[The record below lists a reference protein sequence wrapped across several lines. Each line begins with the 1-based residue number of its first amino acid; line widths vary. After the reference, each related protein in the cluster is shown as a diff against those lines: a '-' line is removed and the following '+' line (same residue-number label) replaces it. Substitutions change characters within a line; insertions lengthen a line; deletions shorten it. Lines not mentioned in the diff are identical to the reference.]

1 MKRIYSFMF
10 AAVAIFTAASCQ
22 KEMANETLENNGGE
36 QYTFSATILETKT
49 VLAEGNKVNW
59 SVGDNISV
67 FDVDGKAVTFT
78 GQHTQVSA
86 TADFSA
92 PAKDYTPADNAY
104 AVFPVK
110 GDATMTDGVVGI
122 LRVGGDQK
130 AVAGSFDPEFA
141 YLLGTESQPNTL
153 AFNNIH
159 SLVKFTIGG
168 ETAPSKVTLVNS
180 GARNIAGQFK
190 YNTHA
195 EESPIIQTDLPGSK
209 EINLTPKAGESF
221 EVGKTYYI
229 VVIGGG
235 NFANID
241 LKFDDTVV
249 KTVSGA
255 KYADASNNYLVGK
268 IINFGTVKFP
278 EVTEEPVESAINVT
292 RVWGHYGEGSTA
304 WSNSLVSSLDGNDRN
319 LAMDDEYIY
328 IPETNKTG
336 NIHKFKV
343 SDGSYAGTLPII
355 EDLKT
360 ATHYTSC
367 VRMVKN
373 SDPEINGGKDV
384 LVVCNLA
391 LSGETLVFAA
401 YENGTAN
408 APVKIWSKEN
418 GANRRFGDKFSV
430 YGDYKTAQYWVRTFQ
445 GGDTMTAIVWP
456 GNGFTWL
463 EPSRKDTND
472 DANTIGE
479 LAWYPGQASYCLI
492 STTSSIGAHLMNGG
506 TEVKT
511 YPALAKTFGYNFFEA
526 AGEKFVAWTSL
537 IKGNDKPRLQIVQS
551 DASTLD
557 KMQDTFDNLATRLVY
572 EAPLQNADNMEAEG
586 VGGGNTVCDCCVR
599 EINGEIYIAAMAQKA
614 GLSLFKV
621 SAK

>member
-1 MKRIYSFMF
+1 MKRIYSFVF
-10 AAVAIFTAASCQ
+10 AAVAILAAASCQ
-22 KEMANETLENNGGE
+22 KEMANEPLENNGGE

-67 FDVDGKAVTFT
+67 FDADGKAVTFT
-78 GQHTQVSA
+78 GQTEVESA
-86 TADFSA
+86 TNTFTANNFNPGA
-92 PAKDYTPADNAY
+92 GVAY
-104 AVFPVK
+104 AVYPPK
-110 GDATMTDGVVGI
+110 PDATLKNNNITP
-122 LRVGGDQK
+122 LRIAGTQTAVEGGFDPTC
-130 AVAGSFDPEFA
+130 AVAFGKETAEGSGVMEFKN
-141 YLLGTESQPNTL
+141 LN
-153 AFNNIH
+153 
-159 SLVKFTIGG
+159 SLIKFTIGG
-168 ETAPSKVTLVNS
+168 TKAPSSVTFTN
-180 GARNIAGQFK
+180 GGWRYIAGRFT
-190 YNTHA
+190 YNVEDGTITPVND
-195 EESPIIQTDLPGSK
+195 SKSIILKPA
-209 EINLTPKAGESF
+209 AGESF
-221 EVGKTYYI
+221 KIGETYYI
-229 VVIGGG
+229 AFIPGG
-235 NFANID
+235 NLAD
-241 LKFDDTVV
+241 MTLAFDETVV
-249 KTVSGA
+249 KTVVGP

-268 IINFGTVKFP
+268 IINFGTVEFP
-278 EVTEEPVESAINVT
+278 VATEEPVESAINVT
-292 RVWGHYGEGSTA
+292 RVWGYYGEGSTA
-304 WSNSLVSSLDGNDRN
+304 WSNSLVSSLDGKDRN

-328 IPETNKTG
+328 IPETNQSG

-391 LSGETLVFAA
+391 LSEQTLVFAA

-408 APVKIWSKEN
+408 APVKIWSCKN

-456 GNGFTWL
+456 GNNYTWL

-551 DASTLD
+551 DASSLA

-572 EAPLQNADNMEAEG
+572 EAPLQNADNMDTAG
-586 VGGGNTVCDCCVR
+586 VGGDNTVCDCCVR